1 MTRVPFLIRCWLLA
15 FSAPMLVLID
25 ATCVRAQA
33 SGDSTV
39 ATARP
44 FFGNYLR
51 SDGTLVSIGRGE
63 QSVFLM
69 DYRTGSRDGLRSRGP
84 GSLADPATGA
94 TITLRTR
101 DGDTALVVHTANR
114 AWTARRQSLVRTGV
128 QFRNDTV
135 TLAGTLWEPIG
146 RGPFPAIVLL
156 HGAGEETRYAMRQ
169 YPYFF
174 VSHGYAVL
182 TYDKRGSGAST
193 GDWHPWVAGTDV
205 LAADAAAAVQLL
217 RARSEIR
224 PDRVGLL
231 GISNGAWVTVRTAA
245 HTPHIAFIIP
255 VVGGGIPMWQQEL
268 YRIANEGRAHNLAPV
283 DQAALERF
291 MSALYSPLTFDSLAR
306 VPAITRLDSLRAE
319 AHGTP
324 WFAETP
330 LAPFGDARSATLFAL
345 GQQAWRRE
353 LSYDPSADLRT
364 LHQPMLAIL
373 GRADQEVPTAV
384 VASALRR
391 DVPLNGDSQ
400 RTIVIIPAASHY
412 LLLPDDP
419 AKPTVD
425 RFDPELFTTL
435 GRWLDARR
443 R

>member
-1 MTRVPFLIRCWLLA
+1 MTNFPCRIRCRALA
-15 FSAPMLVLID
+15 LSVPILGLVD
-25 ATCVRAQA
+25 ATCVRAQVP
-33 SGDSTV
+33 GDSTV

-44 FFGNYLR
+44 FFGNYFR

-69 DYRTGSRDGLRSRGP
+69 DYRTGSRDGLRSRGS

-101 DGDTALVVHTANR
+101 HGDTALVVQTTNR
-114 AWTARRQSLVRTGV
+114 LWTARRQPLVRTDV
-128 QFRNDTV
+128 QFHNDTV
-135 TLAGTLWEPIG
+135 TLAGTLWEPVG

-156 HGAGEETRYAMRQ
+156 QGAGEETRYAMRQ

-224 PDRVGLL
+224 PDDVGLL
-231 GISNGAWVTVRTAA
+231 GISNGAWVTLRTAA
-245 HTPHIAFIIP
+245 HTPNIAFVIP
-255 VVGGGIPMWQQEL
+255 VVGSGIPMWQQEL

-291 MSALYSPLTFDSLAR
+291 MSALYSPLTFDSLPRLAA
-306 VPAITRLDSLRAE
+306 VARLDSLRAE
-319 AHGTP
+319 SHDTP

-330 LAPFGDARSATLFAL
+330 LAQFGDAPSATLLAL
-345 GQQAWRRE
+345 GQQTWLRE

-364 LHQPMLAIL
+364 LRQPMLAIL
-373 GRADQEVPTAV
+373 GGADHDVPTAI

-391 DVPLNGDSQ
+391 DVPPNGGSQ
-400 RTIVIIPAASHY
+400 RTIVIIPGASHY

-425 RFDPELFTTL
+425 QFDPELFITL

-443 R
+443 H